1 MLSGGKAGLVSSDVL
16 RKEKE
21 EARRRDGNNKDLESQ
36 YYLLV
41 VSYEKNSYVDDMM
54 YIYTH
59 THVSPDASRH
69 AQTVFRD
76 KGGKK
81 RDLESEREEQKR
93 KAGEKAAKD
102 EKYAQWGKG

>member
-41 VSYEKNSYVDDMM
+41 VSY
-54 YIYTH
+54 
-59 THVSPDASRH
+59 
-69 AQTVFRD
+69 
-76 KGGKK
+76 GKK
-81 RDLESEREEQKR
+81 TAMLMT
-93 KAGEKAAKD
+93 
-102 EKYAQWGKG
+102 